1 MVKLLVR
8 LCLGLLFAVFGLFN
22 YFINVTENP
31 ITGERQR
38 VALTPQEEIILGQQG
53 GQEVVQQFGGL
64 YPDPALQSYVN
75 QVGQQVVRASAAGQS
90 EYPFEFH
97 LLGDAETVNAFALPG
112 GQIFVTTGL
121 LSQLTA
127 ESQLAG
133 VLGHE
138 VGHVIARHGSEH
150 LARQQL
156 GVALVNAI
164 GIAAS
169 DDPSGG
175 RQAAII
181 AQAINQVVNLR
192 YGRDDEL
199 ESDRLGFDFMT
210 DANYNPE
217 GLVEL
222 MAILNQASQGERPP
236 EFLSSH
242 PNPANRIERLEA
254 LIAETYPQGVPT
266 ALEEGEETFQE
277 AVRPRLPASN

>member
-38 VALTPQEEIILGQQG
+38 VALTPQEEIVLGQQG
-53 GQEVVQQFGGL
+53 GREVVQQFGGL

-75 QVGQQVVRASAAGQS
+75 EVGQQVVRSSVAGQS
-90 EYPFEFH
+90 AYPFEFH
-97 LLGDAETVNAFALPG
+97 LLNDPETVNAFALPG

-121 LSQLTA
+121 LSRLTA

-150 LARQQL
+150 LARRQL

-169 DDPSGG
+169 DDAGG
-175 RQAAII
+175 GQQAAVI

-210 DANYNPE
+210 
-217 GLVEL
+217 
-222 MAILNQASQGERPP
+222 
-236 EFLSSH
+236 
-242 PNPANRIERLEA
+242 
-254 LIAETYPQGVPT
+254 
-266 ALEEGEETFQE
+266 
-277 AVRPRLPASN
+277 